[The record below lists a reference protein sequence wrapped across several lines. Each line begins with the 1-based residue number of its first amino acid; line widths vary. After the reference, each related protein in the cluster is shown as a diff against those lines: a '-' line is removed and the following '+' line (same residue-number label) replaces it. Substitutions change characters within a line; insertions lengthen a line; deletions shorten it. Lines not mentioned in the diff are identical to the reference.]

1 MPLMLLSS
9 SRNQSPSRDVRSI
22 SRSPAAA
29 TQHRWVQEHITGRY
43 RNTAHVG
50 TGTQHRWVQEHSTGR
65 YRNTAQTGTGTQHR
79 QVQEQV
85 GTGTQHRQVQERS
98 TGRYRHMKTSDRA
111 RHFSNQCDIYKVAS
125 VVHRNNQTTTVIG
138 QVHSCLYHYQSSTSK
153 PSAAFPVYNIPSHPH
168 TPTQALSLCCF
179 LFLYFLELVKQ
190 NNSWY
195 G

>member
-1 MPLMLLSS
+1 MVDIATDAAELLQEPVSITRCQVHQPLPCSC
-9 SRNQSPSRDVRSI
+9 N
-22 SRSPAAA
+22 AAQVGTG

-43 RNTAHVG
+43 RNTAQVG

-98 TGRYRHMKTSDRA
+98 TGRYRHMKTSDHA

-125 VVHRNNQTTTVIG
+125 VVPRNNQTTTVIG
-138 QVHSCLYHYQSSTSK
+138 QVHS
-153 PSAAFPVYNIPSHPH
+153 
-168 TPTQALSLCCF
+168 LSLIHI
-179 LFLYFLELVKQ
+179 
-190 NNSWY
+190 
-195 G
+195 